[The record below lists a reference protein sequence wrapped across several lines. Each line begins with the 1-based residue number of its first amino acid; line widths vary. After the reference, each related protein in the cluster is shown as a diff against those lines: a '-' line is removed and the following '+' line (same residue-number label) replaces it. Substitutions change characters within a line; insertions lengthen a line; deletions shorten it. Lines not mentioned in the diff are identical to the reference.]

1 MGGLRRWKDSE
12 RALALKMERISPG
25 VARMIDAAIDYCA
38 TTVRLSK
45 AILRRQVAI

>member
-25 VARMIDAAIDYCA
+25 VARMIDDAIDYCA